1 MKTKLLVITS
11 FCLMLLCLTG
21 CNDARRSGKRK
32 PRTAQEQPQTTY
44 KPERKAS
51 PTSPIQE
58 NKDYSEEVSVSPDT
72 TAPVILPIE
81 EEHGVQYIWVT
92 VNGLKLRFVFDT
104 GASNL
109 CISAAE
115 ALVLQRQ
122 GTLRKE
128 DFLEKRQFQ
137 DATGRISEAHVVRLR
152 QVSIGNRTLH
162 DVEALVIEN
171 LDAPLLLGQ
180 SALQRFGKIEID
192 NRRKV
197 ILLE

>member
-1 MKTKLLVITS
+1 MKTKLLAITG
-11 FCLMLLCLTG
+11 FCMMMLCLTG
-21 CNDARRSGKRK
+21 CNEARRSGKRK
-32 PRTAQEQPQTTY
+32 PKVSQEQLHPQAEAVE
-44 KPERKAS
+44 ERSSATNPPPPRPAKDSMPPDSISS
-51 PTSPIQE
+51 P
-58 NKDYSEEVSVSPDT
+58 VM
-72 TAPVILPIE
+72 LPIE
-81 EEHGVQYIWVT
+81 EESGVQYIWVT
-92 VNGLKLRFVFDT
+92 VNGLKLRFIFDT

-137 DATGRISEAHVVRLR
+137 DATGRISEAYVVRLR
-152 QVSIGNRTLH
+152 EVSLGPRTLH
-162 DVEALVIEN
+162 NVEALVIEN
-171 LDAPLLLGQ
+171 MEAPLLLGQ
-180 SALQRFGKIEID
+180 SVLQRFGKIAID

>member
-1 MKTKLLVITS
+1 MKTNLLAITG

-21 CNDARRSGKRK
+21 CNDTRRSGKRK
-32 PRTAQEQPQTTY
+32 PKSVQEQPQATP
-44 KPERKAS
+44 KPERNS
-51 PTSPIQE
+51 SSTSPIQE
-58 NKDYSEEVSVSPDT
+58 NKDYSEEINISPDS

-81 EEHGVQYIWVT
+81 EEHGVQYIWIT
-92 VNGLKLRFVFDT
+92 VNGLRLRFVFDT

-128 DFLEKRQFQ
+128 DFLGKSRYQ
-137 DATGRISEAHVVRLR
+137 DASGHISEAHVVLLR

-162 DVEALVIEN
+162 NVEALVIGD
-171 LDAPLLLGQ
+171 LQAPLLLGQ